1 MNLIEVRKLFP
12 HIKKGKIY
20 FNHAATGPFSKN
32 VLSVVNDYLLQRSET
47 NIDNFPEL
55 IKVAGETKIYLCQ
68 MLNCTADR
76 IAFLDNTSNGLNI
89 LAQGIKWKKGDSII
103 LNDIEFPSNVYPFL
117 NLEKEGIKVEF
128 VKSKNGIISAEDII
142 NSIKPSTR
150 LISISYVQF
159 LTGYKA
165 DLEKIGNVCR
175 EKGIIFSVDAIQ
187 GLGAF
192 TLDVEKNK
200 IDFISCGTAKWLL
213 SMQGLAFIYISEKLQ
228 QAMQPKYVGWLS
240 VEDAW
245 DHLHY
250 NLKLKKTADCFQ
262 GGTINAL
269 GVFGLLPSL
278 KLFSDFGYKN
288 VEKRIVENSTHFIKK
303 LLEIGIHP
311 MLENCGSENLS
322 GIVSFKHQ
330 DAMKIFEELKKKEI
344 FSSVREGM
352 VRLSPHFYNTYEE
365 IEIVVNEIKNILRV
379 SSGKVITL

>member
-1 MNLIEVRKLFP
+1 MTLNEVRELFP

-55 IKVAGETKIYLCQ
+55 IKIVGETKNYLCQ

-76 IAFLDNTSNGLNI
+76 IAFLDNTSNGMNT
-89 LAQGIKWKKGDSII
+89 LAQGIKWKKGDSIL
-103 LNDIEFPSNVYPFL
+103 LNDLEFPANVYPFL
-117 NLEKEGIKVEF
+117 NLEKEGVEVEF
-128 VKSKNGIISAEDII
+128 VKSRNGIVSADDII
-142 NSIKPSTR
+142 SSIKPGTR
-150 LISISYVQF
+150 LISISFVQF

-165 DLEKIGNVCR
+165 DLAKIGNVCR

-213 SMQGLAFIYISEKLQ
+213 GMQGLAFIYISEKLQ
-228 QAMQPKYVGWLS
+228 QTLEPKYVGWLS
-240 VEDAW
+240 VENAW
-245 DHLHY
+245 NHLDY
-250 NLKLKKTADCFQ
+250 NLKLKKTADSFQ
-262 GGTINAL
+262 SGTINAL

-278 KLFSDFGYKN
+278 KLFADFGYKN
-288 VEKRIVENSTHFIKK
+288 VEERIIENSAYFIKK

-311 MLENCGSENLS
+311 ILENCDIKNLS
-322 GIVSFKHQ
+322 GIVSFKHEN
-330 DAMKIFEELKKKEI
+330 AMRILEELRKKEI
-344 FSSVREGM
+344 YCSVREGM
-352 VRLSPHFYNTYEE
+352 IRLSPHFYNTKEE
-365 IEIVVNEIKNILRV
+365 IETVVGEIKDILRV
-379 SSGKVITL
+379 SL

>member
-1 MNLIEVRKLFP
+1 MTLYEVRELFP
-12 HIKKGKIY
+12 HIKKGTIY

-150 LISISYVQF
+150 LISISHVQF

-165 DLEKIGNVCR
+165 DLEKIGEVCR
-175 EKGIIFSVDAIQ
+175 NKRIIFSVDAIQ

-192 TLDVEKNK
+192 TLDVDKNK
-200 IDFISCGTAKWLL
+200 VDFISCGTAKWLL
-213 SMQGLAFIYISEKLQ
+213 GMQGLAFIYVSDKLQ
-228 QAMQPKYVGWLS
+228 QQLEPKYVGWLS

-245 DHLHY
+245 NLLDF
-250 NLKLKKTADCFQ
+250 NLKLKSTADALQ

-278 KLFSDFGYKN
+278 KLFADFGYKN
-288 VEKRIVENSTHFIKK
+288 VEERIIENSAYFIKK
-303 LLEIGIHP
+303 LLEIDIHP
-311 MLENCGSENLS
+311 ILENCSKENLS
-322 GIVSFKHQ
+322 GIVSFKHP
-330 DAMKIFEELKKKEI
+330 DSMRILEELKRKEI
-344 FSSVREGM
+344 YCSVREGM
-352 VRLSPHFYNTYEE
+352 VRFSPHFYNTKEE

-379 SSGKVITL
+379 CSGKVITL

>member
-1 MNLIEVRKLFP
+1 MTLNEARELFP
-12 HIKKGKIY
+12 HIKSGKIY

-32 VLSVVNDYLLQRSET
+32 VLSIVNEYLLQRSET
-47 NIDNFPEL
+47 NIDNFREL
-55 IKVAGETKIYLCQ
+55 MEVTGETKKYLCQ

-76 IAFLDNTSNGLNI
+76 IAFVDNTSNGLNI

-103 LNDIEFPSNVYPFL
+103 LNDIEFPANVYPFL
-117 NLEKEGIKVEF
+117 NLEKEGVKVEF
-128 VKSKNGIISAEDII
+128 VKSKDGILSADDII

-165 DLEKIGNVCR
+165 DLETIGNVCR

-200 IDFISCGTAKWLL
+200 VDFISCGTAKWLL
-213 SMQGLAFIYISEKLQ
+213 GMQGLAFIYISEKLQ
-228 QAMQPKYVGWLS
+228 QQLEPKYVGWLS
-240 VEDAW
+240 VENAW
-245 DHLHY
+245 NHLDY
-250 NLKLKKTADCFQ
+250 NLNLKKTADALQ

-278 KLFSDFGYKN
+278 KLFSEFGYKN
-288 VEKRIVENSTHFIKK
+288 VEERIVENSTHFIKK

-311 MLENCGSENLS
+311 ILKQCGKKNLS
-322 GIVSFKHQ
+322 GIVSFTHE
-330 DAMKIFEELKKKEI
+330 DSTRIFKELKRKEI
-344 FSSVREGM
+344 YCSVREGM
-352 VRLSPHFYNTYEE
+352 VRLSPHFYNTLEE
-365 IEIVVNEIKNILRV
+365 INIVVDEIRNML
-379 SSGKVITL
+379 